1 MIEKY
6 SPSFLRAIPA
16 TLAMVLFTVMSIA
29 SAQTAPAGAFTAT
42 SLDGSKDTAIAF
54 IAVAVILVL
63 AFTVFKVGKR
73 GAGKV

>member
-1 MIEKY
+1 MMQKY
-6 SPSFLRAIPA
+6 SPTLLRAIPA
-16 TLAMVLFTVMSIA
+16 VLATLFVTVMSMA
-29 SAQTAPAGAFTAT
+29 SAQTTGAFTAT